1 VEKPFPYRIYPIG
14 DQALTL
20 DFGILIND
28 EINAQVMALFYWLK
42 EENLQGIKD
51 IIPAYASISV
61 VYDAALIRK
70 WAGNGSAYTYMEDY
84 LTQALQQLEYLSL
97 PSSRELRIPVC
108 YHQRLAP
115 DLVELCEE
123 KKMDLDELV
132 AIHISRPYRVYMI
145 GFLPGF
151 AYMGSL
157 DERIMAPRKQTPRT
171 HVAAGSV
178 GIAGVQTGIYPFASP
193 GGWQLIGQTPLS
205 LFNANAEVPTL
216 FQPGDLVRFEP
227 ISLDQFYQL
236 KNNPS

>member
-14 DQALTL
+14 DQALTM
-20 DFGILIND
+20 DFGNLIND
-28 EINAQVMALFYWLK
+28 EINGQVMSLFYWLK
-42 EENLQGIKD
+42 EEDLHGIKD

-70 WAGNGSAYTYMEDY
+70 RAGIGSAYHYMEQY
-84 LTQALQQLEYLSL
+84 LINAVQQLDLLAL
-97 PSSRELRIPVC
+97 PITTELRIPVC
-108 YHQRLAP
+108 YHQSLAP
-115 DLVELCEE
+115 DIVELCEE
-123 KKMDLDELV
+123 KQLELDELV
-132 AIHISRPYRVYMI
+132 AIHISRTYRVYMI

-157 DERIMAPRKQTPRT
+157 DERIVAPRKQTPRT

-193 GGWQLIGQTPLS
+193 GGWQLIGQTPIN
-205 LFNANAEVPTL
+205 LFNANSEMPSF
-216 FQPGDLVRFEP
+216 FQPGNLVQFEP
-227 ISLDQFYQL
+227 ITLDQFHHL

>member
-1 VEKPFPYRIYPIG
+1 MEKPFPYRIYPIG
-14 DQALTL
+14 DQAITI
-20 DFGILIND
+20 DFGNLIKD

-42 EENLQGIKD
+42 EENLHGIKD
-51 IIPAYASISV
+51 IIPAYASISL
-61 VYDAALIRK
+61 VYDGALIRK
-70 WAGNGSAYTYMEDY
+70 WAGHGLAYQYMEQY
-84 LTQALQQLEYLSL
+84 LTNALQQLDLLAL
-97 PSSRELRIPVC
+97 PSTRELLIPVC
-108 YHQRLAP
+108 YHQSLAP
-115 DLVELCEE
+115 DLEELCEV
-123 KKMDLDELV
+123 KKMDLDEFV
-132 AIHISRPYRVYMI
+132 AIHTAIPYRVYMI

-205 LFNANAEVPTL
+205 LFNANAGVPTL
-216 FQPGDLVRFEP
+216 FQPGDLVQFEP
-227 ISLDQFYQL
+227 ISIDQFYQL

>member
-1 VEKPFPYRIYPIG
+1 MENLFPYRIYPIG

-20 DFGILIND
+20 DFGNLIND

-70 WAGNGSAYTYMEDY
+70 WAGNGSAYAYMEDY
-84 LTQALQQLEYLSL
+84 LTKALQQLDLLAL
-97 PSSRELRIPVC
+97 PSTRELRIPVC
-108 YHQRLAP
+108 YHQSLAP
-115 DLVELCEE
+115 DLVELCES
-123 KKMDLDELV
+123 KNMDLDELV

-216 FQPGDLVRFEP
+216 FQPGDLVQFEP